1 MTSHIYRVG
10 QEEGEEIEEETKDK
24 KQEAR
29 SPAATNYG
37 QHDSIAFPQQ
47 RTRTGTASNQLGTS
61 LVT

>member
-1 MTSHIYRVG
+1 VG